1 MARPK
6 DKADTRKKEI
16 LENFYA
22 VLAEE
27 GLEGAS
33 FAKIAA
39 RMDIHPSLIIHYFSN
54 KEEMIVALVDY
65 MLAAYEDTFLP
76 RLREIDD
83 PERRLEAAIDAIF
96 GVDWARLLD
105 PTVFYACL
113 SLSFRNPRVMESFQ
127 RMYSRLR
134 EVLVGELSLLIKEGI
149 VVRADPGKLADLII
163 SLLEGYDFYRYIME
177 DSIDFDAL
185 AQFLKENALAIVR
198 ADREGAE

>member
-6 DKADTRKKEI
+6 DKAETRKREI

-33 FAKIAA
+33 IAKIAA

-65 MLAAYEDTFLP
+65 MLATYEDTFLP
-76 RLREIDD
+76 RLREIGD

-105 PTVFYACL
+105 PTAFYACL
-113 SLSFRNPRVMESFQ
+113 SLAFRNPRVMESFR

-134 EVLVGELSLLIKEGI
+134 EVLVEEMSVLIDDGV
-149 VVRADPGKLADLII
+149 VVRADPAKLADLII

-177 DSIDFDAL
+177 DRIDFDAL
-185 AQFLKENALAIVR
+185 AQFLKENALAIIR
-198 ADREGAE
+198 ADRTRGE